1 MEIFHPVMLYV
12 DKSLPREVSEFR
24 MQITQSTDKTGQV
37 TEVPIGGK
45 IKMVVKA
52 TNIGLTGLVKW
63 AADPNEVQSGTITFQ
78 NTITGVILKTI
89 SFVDAYCID
98 YIEEWKDSTGYTT
111 LAHTETFTISSR
123 IIQIDFQPVFTNF
136 WDTAFCDGEKELLAA
151 ADKGEGVGAAA
162 SIGLASGMGN
172 VLNSGINTTAAILL

>member
-37 TEVPIGGK
+37 TENPIGGK
-45 IKMVVKA
+45 IRLVVKA

-78 NTITGVILKTI
+78 NTITGIILKTI
-89 SFVDAYCID
+89 RFVDAYCTD
-98 YIEEWKDSTGYTT
+98 YTEEWKDSTSNTT

-123 IIQIDFQPVFTNF
+123 IIQIDFQSVFTNI
-136 WDTAFCDGEKELLAA
+136 WDTAFKDA
-151 ADKGEGVGAAA
+151 ADKASLEAEDKAAGAGAAAAVGVGGAAA
-162 SIGLASGMGN
+162 SVI
-172 VLNSGINTTAAILL
+172 